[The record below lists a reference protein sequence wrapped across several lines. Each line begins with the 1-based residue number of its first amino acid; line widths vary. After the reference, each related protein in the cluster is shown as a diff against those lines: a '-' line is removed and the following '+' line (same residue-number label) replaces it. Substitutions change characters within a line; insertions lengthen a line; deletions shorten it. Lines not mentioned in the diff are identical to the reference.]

1 MPKKRK
7 RNAGLGNQRKR
18 YWRTQPT
25 IERVIGK
32 TVEINNGIITTET
45 TETTVNKDKNSEK
58 VNSNLVN
65 NDILDSPSTVENSD
79 VRNVVASDDRRQ
91 KKHFSKQNLLSRR
104 WCVFELFVNNH
115 HSKNG

>member
-18 YWRTQPT
+18 YWKTPPT
-25 IERVIGK
+25 IESVIGK
-32 TVEINNGIITTET
+32 TVVICNGIIS
-45 TETTVNKDKNSEK
+45 TETTVNKDKSSKN
-58 VNSNLVN
+58 VNSDLV
-65 NDILDSPSTVENSD
+65 DGVILDSPSTVENSD